1 MASVLELDLTGIY
14 RPRLQDLVQ
23 EEPYANGVAVIAS
36 NDYVCC
42 PKPSYAPLQ
51 GTRADFTSMDDAF
64 MNLNFARFSIE
75 NGSSLVLTSVM
86 RVVASFQDYPKSYQ
100 RFAFVFS
107 GHGSDDGGIVMQDGE
122 KISLEDLVQFFQPRT
137 APKIAHW
144 PKMYFIDACRGQ
156 RDLQSVLT
164 AKGIGQTLPRLCV
177 PAEGNMLI
185 AFSTAPRCRAYDRKA
200 EGGCWLPF
208 LARKLKE
215 LDASVTD
222 VLTAVNAE
230 VFACFQEQPGEKIQQ
245 PHFESTLHD
254 NVFLL
259 REAVAAKAERGKL

>member
-14 RPRLQDLVQ
+14 RPRLEGFLR
-23 EEPYANGVAVIAS
+23 EAPYANGLAVIAS
-36 NDYVCC
+36 NDYVSC

-64 MNLNFARFSIE
+64 MNLNFARFPIQ

-86 RVVASFQDYPKSYQ
+86 RVVASFQYYPKSYQ

-107 GHGSDDGGIVMQDGE
+107 GHGSDDGGIVMQDGD
-122 KISLEDLVQFFQPRT
+122 KISLEDLIQFFQPRT

-156 RDLQSVLT
+156 TDLQSVLT
-164 AKGIGQTLPRLCV
+164 AKGGGQALPRLCV

-230 VFACFQEQPGEKIQQ
+230 VFACFQEQPGGKIQQ
-245 PHFESTLHD
+245 PHFESTLHC

-259 REAVAAKAERGKL
+259 REAVAAKAERGEV